1 MSLASAQRNLAK
13 ANRKALKV
21 QGESKMGQS
30 LIGSAAEGLQMGMAV
45 GDSMFGITENKKA
58 WKDYEAG
65 QEYMDL
71 DKSEPLTLR
80 QKLFKKP
87 EDIYS
92 DNVRVGNKEY
102 TSKEIQSV
110 GALARSDNKAL
121 YEKMM
126 DGNLASSLGTPYS
139 SISPTAPDPG
149 TTGLFNYDDTGTR
162 NTMKN
167 VPLEAKKY
175 MGKGLGSVSGGL
187 TNKKGFFQGTSPQ
200 DRMYGMESL
209 SSSSMSDKNELSWQQ
224 VQSGGGSLDKG
235 LSTNK
240 AIVKAL
246 RDINPSREG
255 KTLSEMIPNWS
266 QLDSDARIQALESEG
281 INPRDIIAR
290 M

>member
-149 TTGLFNYDDTGTR
+149 TTGLFNYDDTMSQMNR
-162 NTMKN
+162 MS
-167 VPLEAKKY
+167 
-175 MGKGLGSVSGGL
+175 M
-187 TNKKGFFQGTSPQ
+187 PQ
-200 DRMYGMESL
+200 DSKRGLFQARDKKMIDRTFTSLEKPKYNDSHLAAIPEDNPFQIKTKSGNLKAAKFLRENHGMEGT
-209 SSSSMSDKNELSWQQ
+209 K
-224 VQSGGGSLDKG
+224 
-235 LSTNK
+235 
-240 AIVKAL
+240 
-246 RDINPSREG
+246 
-255 KTLSEMIPNWS
+255 LSEMIPGWS
-266 QLDSDARIQALESEG
+266 EMNETERLDKLLEFGYSPGEEK
-281 INPRDIIAR
+281 
-290 M
+290 